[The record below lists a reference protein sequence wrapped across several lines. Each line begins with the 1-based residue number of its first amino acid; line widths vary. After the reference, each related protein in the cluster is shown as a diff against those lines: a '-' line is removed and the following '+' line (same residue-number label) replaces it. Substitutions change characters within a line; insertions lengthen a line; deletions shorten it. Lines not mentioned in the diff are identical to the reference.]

1 MFNSQKLENTCYKM
15 IYDTTCADISAE
27 FLNLIPGSSTEEKL
41 VFLNTRLQFH
51 LPKLTLQFCH
61 IGMQLIVQVKGTWKD
76 VQASYAVL
84 DRFKIEESLLDG
96 SEDISTNLNLAV
108 VLDENLKPEI
118 PSDMV
123 EEFSKPGNYS

>member
-1 MFNSQKLENTCYKM
+1 
-15 IYDTTCADISAE
+15 
-27 FLNLIPGSSTEEKL
+27 
-41 VFLNTRLQFH
+41 
-51 LPKLTLQFCH
+51 
-61 IGMQLIVQVKGTWKD
+61 MQLIVQVKGTWKD